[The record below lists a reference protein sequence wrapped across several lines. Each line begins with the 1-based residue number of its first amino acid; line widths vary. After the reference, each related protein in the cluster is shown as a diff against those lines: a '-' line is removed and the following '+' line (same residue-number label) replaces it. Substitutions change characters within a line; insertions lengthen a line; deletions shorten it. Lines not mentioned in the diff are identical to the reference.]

1 MKRKEHITSFYLETL
16 LLIVVF
22 VGIILVLTQVFGMA
36 RARSSQAKEKTSAV
50 CLCQNAA
57 EAFAAADSSQE
68 LVNLLNDNHNVFLES
83 ADDNQGLVNAFY
95 NTDRKP
101 NENGSLKIEISWKK
115 DTAEKSVTAGKVLR
129 HAKIRALKK
138 EKVIYELET
147 SAYSE
152 EGWK

>member
-101 NENGSLKIEISWKK
+101 NENASLKIEISWKK
-115 DTAEKSVTAGKVLR
+115 DAVGKPADDKILR

>member
-68 LVNLLNDNHNVFLES
+68 LVNLLNENNNVFLES
-83 ADDNQGLVNAFY
+83 ADDTKGLVNAFY
-95 NTDRKP
+95 NTDREP

-115 DTAEKSVTAGKVLR
+115 DAVGKAAADKILR

>member
-115 DTAEKSVTAGKVLR
+115 DAVGKAAADKILR

>member
-22 VGIILVLTQVFGMA
+22 VGIILVLTQVFGIA
-36 RARSSQAKEKTSAV
+36 RARSSLAKEKTSAV

-68 LVNLLNDNHNVFLES
+68 LVNLLNENHNVFLES
-83 ADDNQGLVNAFY
+83 ADDTQGLVNAFY

-101 NENGSLKIEISWKK
+101 NENGSLRIEISWKK
-115 DTAEKSVTAGKVLR
+115 DAAGKAAADKALR

-138 EKVIYELET
+138 DKVIYELET

>member
-22 VGIILVLTQVFGMA
+22 VGIILVMTQVFGMA

-115 DTAEKSVTAGKVLR
+115 DAVGKPAADKILR